1 METQVYR
8 RDLWPQWKERLGQK
22 EKVTLT
28 YALPHV
34 KEITGEILHRE
45 PGLMLREDLE
55 GREGGW
61 GGRSR
66 SGYTY
71 NTADFYKAIFLQL
84 KK

>member
-34 KEITGEILHRE
+34 KEITGEIL
-45 PGLMLREDLE
+45 LY
-55 GREGGW
+55 
-61 GGRSR
+61 
-66 SGYTY
+66 YTGSP
-71 NTADFYKAIFLQL
+71 A
-84 KK
+84 